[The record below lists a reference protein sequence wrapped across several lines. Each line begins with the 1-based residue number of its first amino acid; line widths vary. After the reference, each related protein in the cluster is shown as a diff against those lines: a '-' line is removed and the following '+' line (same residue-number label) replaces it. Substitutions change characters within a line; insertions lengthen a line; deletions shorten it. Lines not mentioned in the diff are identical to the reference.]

1 MLVSIAT
8 VALMFGYCR
17 MFFVFSHRINQQ
29 RTSLSMAPNLRM
41 RQLGYM
47 LYAEVEGKILR
58 NLVLI

>member
-8 VALMFGYCR
+8 VALIFGYCR
-17 MFFVFSHRINQQ
+17 MFFVFSRRLNQQ

-41 RQLGYM
+41 QQLGYM
-47 LYAEVEGKILR
+47 LYAEVEWKLRR